1 MCTYLVN
8 EIVGKIDEQKAL
20 FSDKSVWVFMREYEK
35 LKNREKSLKKAGFS
49 SELLNKGSGYR
60 KIIKQFAK
68 RMVDPDFKSQFSAT
82 RNSFFSYKPKPGAD
96 GKSHNVEDEA
106 ESLLIE
112 INKRDSK
119 GDEIPG
125 QSPDTDF
132 IMMDK
137 SPNLTG
143 VSEQAVLSSVINGIL
158 ANSVS
163 LFVRHSDANGLD
175 ISTIVDQKWIDRYIK
190 SCELLFSVQYE
201 KDHVLP

>member
-125 QSPDTDF
+125 
-132 IMMDK
+132 
-137 SPNLTG
+137 
-143 VSEQAVLSSVINGIL
+143 
-158 ANSVS
+158 
-163 LFVRHSDANGLD
+163 
-175 ISTIVDQKWIDRYIK
+175 
-190 SCELLFSVQYE
+190 
-201 KDHVLP
+201 